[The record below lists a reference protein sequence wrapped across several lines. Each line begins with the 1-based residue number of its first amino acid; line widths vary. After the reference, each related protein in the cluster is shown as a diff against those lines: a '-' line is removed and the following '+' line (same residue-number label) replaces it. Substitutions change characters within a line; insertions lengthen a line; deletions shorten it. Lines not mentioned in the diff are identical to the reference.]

1 MAVELANDDQPNTDT
16 LVLAHVS
23 QGVLPMSEVN
33 HQKLAFMNQLP
44 AQSKT
49 ISFI

>member
-1 MAVELANDDQPNTDT
+1 MAVELANDDQPNIDT